1 MQVKRRAFTLV
12 EMVVILAVAGIVLT
26 IAMPR
31 FADAVATSNRLS
43 GVRAAAAFLTQAK
56 AIAIE
61 NGRRARVAQSG
72 NVLTIGVEN
81 DDGTWSVQAQR
92 DFGAEYGVTLRSTP
106 ASTIVFDS
114 RGMIP
119 AASATPPTI
128 IVTRDGKSASACVV
142 GLAKVSVNR
151 CEFIQ

>member
-1 MQVKRRAFTLV
+1 MRVKRRAFTLV

-31 FADAVATSNRLS
+31 FADAIATSNRLS

-56 AIAIE
+56 AVAIE

-72 NVLTIGVEN
+72 NVLTIELEN
-81 DDGTWSVQAQR
+81 DNGTWSVRAQR
-92 DFGAEYGVTLRSTP
+92 DFGAQYGVTLRSIP
-106 ASTIVFDS
+106 DNTIVFDS
-114 RGMIP
+114 RGMVPVVSII
-119 AASATPPTI
+119 PPTI
-128 IVTRDGKSASACVV
+128 VVTRDGKSSRACVV

-151 CEFIQ
+151 CDFIQ